1 MGGKAARSKGRRGQ
15 QTAQRLFADRDWQVH
30 ELNAGTA
37 VADFLAGDPDGK
49 IWLVEV
55 KNTSAITAAHRRQAM
70 DQAARKRMP
79 WLLIS
84 HIAGTSA
91 WLVQRQGCDP
101 VVWKQAAL
109 DESSMSSETIF
120 N

>member
-15 QTAQRLFADRDWQVH
+15 QAAQRLFADRDWVVH

-37 VADFLAGDPDGK
+37 VADFLAGDPNGK

-55 KNTSAITAAHRRQAM
+55 KNTTSITAAHRKQAM
-70 DQAARKRMP
+70 DQAARKRMA

-84 HIAGTSA
+84 HIAGTSS
-91 WLVQRQGCDP
+91 WLVQRQGEDP
-101 VVWKQAAL
+101 VVWKELKTENNAI
-109 DESSMSSETIF
+109 DG
-120 N
+120 

>member
-15 QTAQRLFADRDWQVH
+15 QTAQRLFADRDWVVH

-55 KNTSAITAAHRRQAM
+55 KNTAAITSAHRKQAM
-70 DQAARKRMP
+70 EQAARKRMP

-84 HIAGTSA
+84 HIAGTSS
-91 WLVQRQGCDP
+91 WLVQRQGEDP
-101 VVWKQAAL
+101 VVWN
-109 DESSMSSETIF
+109 ESKLSRDAIDDCAM
-120 N
+120 